1 MSWCP
6 NLRSGLFWNK
16 TWKIFSTEREKKW
29 AWIFMSQTW
38 YSNQSNK
45 RHKVHVANDDSQFRF
60 SLCVSHTLSVSLT
73 ITRTRTRPLSKA
85 LQYKLQSPNSKSQRP
100 TTPNS
105 LLFLFLP
112 SFLPSLRPKKKK
124 LQKQK
129 LKITIF
135 FPITT

>member
-1 MSWCP
+1 MK
-6 NLRSGLFWNK
+6 N
-16 TWKIFSTEREKKW
+16 IFNWDREKKW
-29 AWIFMSQTW
+29 AWIFMWQTW

-45 RHKVHVANDDSQFRF
+45 RHKVHVLNDSQFRF
-60 SLCVSHTLSVSLT
+60 SLCVSHTLCLSHKVT

-112 SFLPSLRPKKKK
+112 SFSQTKEEKASKAKAKALGKRKADSKPK
-124 LQKQK
+124 Q
-129 LKITIF
+129 TH
-135 FPITT
+135 